1 MKSKGRL
8 ARLALAL
15 VILSILAVP
24 MTVSAAPPT
33 PPSGPTSPGT
43 TAVPVWGE
51 PTTVRSRYGLRLRE
65 GPSLYNRIIL
75 VLHNGETVTRG
86 AGPVWG
92 GGRWWTYVRVWRWG
106 TYYEG
111 FCASAYLANYDPG
124 APPSGGGDLMVT
136 GRDRA
141 APALGAGHLVW
152 RVQGHALWGCS
163 PADGSDPVGRWAS
176 MDPGDRRWLQ
186 PLGRQHVPEADL
198 AKAPAICAT
207 APGRVGVKGT
217 YRD

>member
-136 GRDRA
+136 AGIGLRLRWG
-141 APALGAGHLVW
+141 PGTWYGVYKVMPYGVALQPTGVTQWGGGLQWTQVT
-152 RVQGHALWGCS
+152 VDGYNLW
-163 PADGSDPVGRWAS
+163 AAS
-176 MDPGDRRWLQ
+176 MYL
-186 PLGRQHVPEADL
+186 RQ
-198 AKAPAICAT
+198 I
-207 APGRVGVKGT
+207 
-217 YRD
+217 